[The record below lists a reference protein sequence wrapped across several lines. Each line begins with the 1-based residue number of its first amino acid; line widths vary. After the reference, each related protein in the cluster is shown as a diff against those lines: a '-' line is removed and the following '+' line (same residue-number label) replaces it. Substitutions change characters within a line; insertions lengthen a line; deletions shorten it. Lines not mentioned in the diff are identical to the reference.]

1 MTITHAY
8 QQFANQSDSAEF
20 HRLNEINHF
29 TAKVATASF
38 TRKSMKEKLALKK
51 VKKEYKKQHAPLPQM
66 RGHEKVRV

>member
-1 MTITHAY
+1 MTTSHSY

-38 TRKSMKEKLALKK
+38 TRKTMKEKLALKK
-51 VKKEYKKQHAPLPQM
+51 VKKAYKRQH
-66 RGHEKVRV
+66 EEVRV